1 MFGTLQVPPMLD
13 RAATSSIIPSG
24 YKAID
29 AFFPLKTGHSCVI
42 SGEQGV
48 GKSTLA
54 LNILRQ
60 LNTGSRR
67 PLVTVLALVGKKH
80 TKIAS
85 TVAALQQAGVLKST
99 IVIASSGEFPPCG
112 VTNSRLHQLR
122 SAVGGRKTAL
132 SEVVSGSGER
142 GGFAAVVSGVT
153 VFVPLCDHL
162 SLRNRLHRAA
172 VHDTVCSGHRGRV
185 FA

>member
-1 MFGTLQVPPMLD
+1 MLD

-99 IVIASSGEFPPCG
+99 IVIASSGEFPPS
-112 VTNSRLHQLR
+112 SRPHQLR
-122 SAVGGRKTAL
+122 STVGGRKAAL
-132 SEVVSGSGER
+132 RDRCER
-142 GGFAAVVSGVT
+142 
-153 VFVPLCDHL
+153 
-162 SLRNRLHRAA
+162 
-172 VHDTVCSGHRGRV
+172 
-185 FA
+185 